1 MIAFKIDFDL
11 TVLVHDTGGKKNGV
25 VDRFD
30 AISDLCIQSFFL
42 AVMND
47 CEGIVVMIDQDI
59 FLEGI

>member
-11 TVLVHDTGGKKNGV
+11 TVLVHDAGGEKDGV
-25 VDRFD
+25 IDRFD
-30 AISDLCIQSFFL
+30 AIGDLCIQSFFL